1 MPPPPP
7 KPRPLKLEAHI
18 LAYFGDCM
26 ILFEE
31 SLKRTLRQHA
41 NLEANTAWPQS
52 RQQGQQGQSVSIH
65 YNGELSP
72 AALKYIA
79 SSRNHS

>member
-7 KPRPLKLEAHI
+7 KARPLKLEAHI

-52 RQQGQQGQSVSIH
+52 RQAQPQQSSIH